1 MPQIALARAWEIMI
15 EPADCAE
22 GLPVKSWVLKRQ
34 LLADFEILK
43 RAAG

>member
-1 MPQIALARAWEIMI
+1 VKGCCFIGAGENMMR
-15 EPADCAE
+15 PADCAE